1 MMDIIV
7 CAGSNL
13 FRMYVTYRFIRIFLE
28 ETKLSRVKEV
38 ACYLLFWI
46 VNTALYLLFQRVWIN
61 IVCNLVGIAL
71 LVRMY
76 TKVWKENIF
85 VTVSI
90 YVVGMMCDAF
100 VTFLFIPYKDG
111 NMYNQVYGAIGIL
124 LMFVCE
130 LIAGR
135 IVSGQ
140 KNRTRTYHL
149 SLICIPLC
157 SILLVTI
164 LIYTKSSTYRG
175 ITIICLGLFLIN
187 FLMFYFYSLF
197 LKLSEEKHEAE
208 LLEYQMMAYRNQIN
222 VMLESVEKMKMFR
235 HDMKHHLAELR
246 FMAERKDF
254 SEFRRY
260 LNAMEEFFEKPSEIV
275 SSGNMEVDSVLNYML
290 QKAKKM
296 QLNTTVKVAIPEDM
310 KHSFDL
316 NIIIGNLLQN
326 AIDAA
331 VETEEK
337 FLGVEFSLKNG
348 ILVLKIENSFLSE
361 RIRQDKYGDFLTTKK
376 DSESHGIGLKSV
388 KRMVEKYHGDMS
400 IKVQDAH
407 FCAKLMLYI

>member
-46 VNTALYLLFQRVWIN
+46 VNVTLFLRFHLAWVNVI
-61 IVCNLVGIAL
+61 CNLIGISL

-76 TKVWKENIF
+76 TKMWKENIF
-85 VTVSI
+85 VTISI
-90 YVVGMMCDAF
+90 YAVGMACDVF
-100 VTFLFIPYKDG
+100 VTLLFVPYKDG
-111 NMYNQVYGAIGIL
+111 NMYNQVYAAIGIL
-124 LMFVCE
+124 LIFVCE
-130 LIAGR
+130 LVVEK
-135 IVSGQ
+135 IVSGR
-140 KNRTRTYHL
+140 KNMTRTYHL

-157 SILLVTI
+157 SIFLITI
-164 LIYTKSSTYRG
+164 LVYTKSSTYRG
-175 ITIICLGLFLIN
+175 ITITCLGLFLIN
-187 FLMFYFYSLF
+187 FLMLYFYSLF

-208 LLEYQMMAYRNQIN
+208 LLEYQMNAYRNQID
-222 VMLESVEKMKMFR
+222 VMLGSVEKMKMLR
-235 HDMKHHLAELR
+235 HDMKHHLTELR

-254 SEFRRY
+254 SEFQRY
-260 LNAMEEFFEKPSEIV
+260 LNAMEGFFEKPNEIV
-275 SSGNMEVDSVLNYML
+275 SSGNVEVDSVLNYML
-290 QKAKKM
+290 QKAKEM
-296 QLNTTVKVAIPEDM
+296 QLNTTVKVTIPEDM

-316 NIIIGNLLQN
+316 NVIIGNLLQN

-331 VETEEK
+331 TETEEK
-337 FLGVEFSLKNG
+337 ILGVELSLKNG
-348 ILVLKIENSFLSE
+348 VLILEIENSFLLE
-361 RIRQDKYGDFLTTKK
+361 RIRKDPYGNFLTTKK

-388 KRMVEKYHGDMS
+388 KRMVEKYHGDMC

-407 FCAKLMLYI
+407 FCVKLMLYI

>member
-46 VNTALYLLFQRVWIN
+46 VNTTLFLRFHVAWVNVI
-61 IVCNLVGIAL
+61 CNLIGISL
-71 LVRMY
+71 VVRMY
-76 TKVWKENIF
+76 TKLWKENIF
-85 VTVSI
+85 VTFSI
-90 YVVGMMCDAF
+90 YAVGMACDVF
-100 VTFLFIPYKDG
+100 VTLLFVPYKDG

-130 LIAGR
+130 LITEK
-135 IVSGQ
+135 IVSGR
-140 KNRTRTYHL
+140 KNMTRTYHL

-175 ITIICLGLFLIN
+175 ITITCLGLFLIN
-187 FLMFYFYSLF
+187 FLMLYFYSLF

-208 LLEYQMMAYRNQIN
+208 LLEYQMIAYRNQIN

-254 SEFRRY
+254 SEFQRY
-260 LNAMEEFFEKPSEIV
+260 LNAMEEFVEKPSEIV
-275 SSGNMEVDSVLNYML
+275 SSGNVEVDSVLNYML
-290 QKAKKM
+290 QKAKEM

-310 KHSFDL
+310 KHSFNL

-337 FLGVEFSLKNG
+337 FLGVELSLKNG
-348 ILVLKIENSFLSE
+348 ILVLEVENSFLPE
-361 RIRQDKYGDFLTTKK
+361 KIRKDKHGNFLTTKK

-400 IKVQDAH
+400 IKIKDTY
-407 FCAKLMLYI
+407 FCVKLMLYI

>member
-38 ACYLLFWI
+38 TCYLLFWI
-46 VNTALYLLFQRVWIN
+46 VNTTLFLRFHLAWVNVI
-61 IVCNLVGIAL
+61 CNLIGISL
-71 LVRMY
+71 LIRMY
-76 TKVWKENIF
+76 TKMWKENIF
-85 VTVSI
+85 VTFSI
-90 YVVGMMCDAF
+90 YAVGMACDVF
-100 VTFLFIPYKDG
+100 VTLLFVPYKAG

-130 LIAGR
+130 LIIEK
-135 IVSGQ
+135 IVSGR

-175 ITIICLGLFLIN
+175 ITIICTGLFLIN
-187 FLMFYFYSLF
+187 FLMLYFYSLF

-222 VMLESVEKMKMFR
+222 LMLESVEKMKMLR
-235 HDMKHHLAELR
+235 HDMKHHLAELG
-246 FMAERKDF
+246 FMVKRKDF
-254 SEFRRY
+254 SEFQRY
-260 LNAMEEFFEKPSEIV
+260 LNAMEEFFEKPSEII
-275 SSGNMEVDSVLNYML
+275 SSGNVEVDSVLNYML
-290 QKAKKM
+290 QKAKEM
-296 QLNTTVKVAIPEDM
+296 QLNTTVKIAIPEDM
-310 KHSFDL
+310 KHFFDL

-337 FLGVEFSLKNG
+337 FLGVELSLKSG
-348 ILVLKIENSFLSE
+348 VLVLEIENSFSPE
-361 RIRQDKYGDFLTTKK
+361 KIRKDKYGNFLTTKK

-388 KRMVEKYHGDMS
+388 KRIVEKYHGDMS
-400 IKVQDAH
+400 INIKETH
-407 FCAKLMLYI
+407 FCVKLMLYI